1 MDTRG
6 RRQARRMIDASAVP
20 CPRRCGQRW
29 TRCCL
34 LFSLSIPFKGSPYG
48 APVYVGTSDWLCGWL
63 SDRMGRGFGG
73 LGPECIASLATGE
86 DGSGV
91 HVALCLLLAVPP
103 SASHLGFAK
112 LLGHI
117 EGSED
122 CVVCVLVFVCLFVC
136 FFTLG
141 LSPLG
146 LLIAKQTEWL
156 VNNRNSFFIVLEAGS
171 PRSGWQHGQIL

>member
-1 MDTRG
+1 MTWESLSRWRPCAPRCGFKGSFVRSRLDAFSWAAGVDTRG
-6 RRQARRMIDASAVP
+6 RRQARRMIDASAMP

-73 LGPECIASLATGE
+73 LDPECIASLATGE

-122 CVVCVLVFVCLFVC
+122 CVVCVLVFVCLFV
-136 FFTLG
+136 F
-141 LSPLG
+141 SH
-146 LLIAKQTEWL
+146 WVL
-156 VNNRNSFFIVLEAGS
+156 VH
-171 PRSGWQHGQIL
+171 SGC